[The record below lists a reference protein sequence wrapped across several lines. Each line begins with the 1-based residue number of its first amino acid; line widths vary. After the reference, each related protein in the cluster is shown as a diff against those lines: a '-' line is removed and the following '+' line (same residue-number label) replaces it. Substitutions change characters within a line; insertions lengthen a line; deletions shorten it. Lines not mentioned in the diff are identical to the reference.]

1 MGAKQPPLRL
11 QPSSPWVVDYAE
23 NSCRLVRRFGEGKD
37 ETKLGFESEAPGE
50 MDMVVTGRPLET
62 YETDINAQFL
72 PVGAKPFL
80 GHVGRTSDTNVP
92 AILWSQPHFLP
103 DALADKLKEEA
114 KDRAK
119 GPRVRPPA
127 VDLTKEERIK
137 SERKKFVA
145 AITEV
150 ALQPSRKRDVI
161 LETGSLGPAMAE
173 MDKCSEDSL
182 KDWGV
187 DPAVE
192 KKIVRPVWS
201 INPSGWLYESD
212 YPPELIKQ
220 GAESV
225 IEVRLLIDA
234 AGRVT
239 KCTPLSHYE
248 QTEFNK
254 ITCARIA
261 ERARFEPAELADG
274 TKVPSYVTR
283 RVFWRIARR

>member
-1 MGAKQPPLRL
+1 
-11 QPSSPWVVDYAE
+11 
-23 NSCRLVRRFGEGKD
+23 
-37 ETKLGFESEAPGE
+37 
-50 MDMVVTGRPLET
+50 MDMVVIGRPLET
-62 YETDINAQFL
+62 YETDINAQYL
-72 PVGAKPFL
+72 PAGGKPFL
-80 GHVGRTSDTNVP
+80 GHVGRTADTNVP
-92 AILWSQPHFLP
+92 AILWSQPHLLP
-103 DALADKLKEEA
+103 DAVADRLKEET
-114 KDRAK
+114 KEKAK

-127 VDLTKEERIK
+127 LDLAKEESIR
-137 SERKKFVA
+137 SERKKFLA
-145 AITEV
+145 EITEV
-150 ALQPSRKRDVI
+150 ALQPSRNRQVI
-161 LETGSLGPAMAE
+161 LETGSLGPPMAE

-192 KKIVRPVWS
+192 KKVVRPVWS
-201 INPSGWLYESD
+201 INPNGWLFESD
-212 YPPELIKQ
+212 YPRELINQ

-225 IEVRLLIDA
+225 IEVRLLVDA
-234 AGRVT
+234 AGKVT

-261 ERARFEPAELADG
+261 ERARFEPAELANG